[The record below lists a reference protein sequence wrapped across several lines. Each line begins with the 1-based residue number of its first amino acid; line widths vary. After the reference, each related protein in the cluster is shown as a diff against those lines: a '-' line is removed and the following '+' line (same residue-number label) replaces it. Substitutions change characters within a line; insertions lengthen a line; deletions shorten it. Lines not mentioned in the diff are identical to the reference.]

1 MLKPAEAAQFMGF
14 NTGTLAQWRTNKI
27 GPKYI
32 KLGNTLRAPIRYYQ
46 DDLVEYMNRNTIDN
60 SGGI

>member
-1 MLKPAEAAQFMGF
+1 MGF